1 MGPTERLRRAIA
13 ETGPVTF
20 ATFMEAALLGQGGFF
35 EEPPVG
41 TEGAFLTAPHVHPVF
56 IDLVRFAIGDLR
68 ASLGSPEPLRLVD
81 LGAGDGTLLAGLV
94 DGFRDV
100 DGVTIDAAG
109 VDASGGARRRL
120 AARGVAA
127 AAHLTDLPPGDP
139 AVVVAN
145 ELLDN
150 LPFRWLRST
159 EDGFREIRIDDV
171 DGEFVPIETPCD
183 AALADLAGDTPEG
196 CDAFVSPAAL
206 DLVDDLATWLR
217 RGYALVIDY
226 GWPDRPAREV
236 HGYRDHR
243 FVGDVLGDPGSRD
256 ITAGV
261 DFGAIERHARDRGLV
276 VLGSATQA
284 DALRALG
291 YDAWQAQQR
300 DRQAAMLG
308 SGDHLRALR
317 AWEGRGLA
325 SVLVDPERLGGFR
338 WLLLATPGLPAPD
351 WL

>member
-1 MGPTERLRRAIA
+1 M
-13 ETGPVTF
+13 TGSR
-20 ATFMEAALLGQGGFF
+20 
-35 EEPPVG
+35 
-41 TEGAFLTAPHVHPVF
+41 
-56 IDLVRFAIGDLR
+56 LVRFDDFMNDALYG
-68 ASLGSPEPLRLVD
+68 ASGFYTS
-81 LGAGDGTLLAGLV
+81 GAGRAGRRGDFITAPEVGPLFGTVLARAVDAWWIEAGRPDHFRVYEIGAGPGTL
-94 DGFRDV
+94 
-100 DGVTIDAAG
+100 
-109 VDASGGARRRL
+109 ARSF
-120 AARGVAA
+120 VAA
-127 AAHLTDLPPGDP
+127 EPECLVGDP
-139 AVVVAN
+139 SRYVAAEVSARQRANHPESVTSLAELPDGELEGVVIAN

-171 DGEFVPIETPCD
+171 DGAFVPVETPCD

-217 RGYALVIDY
+217 RGYALIIDY

-308 SGDHLRALR
+308 GGDHLRALR